1 MFFLSLLLQTKGV
14 RFITD
19 GYTTIAT
26 PNLHV
31 KFDKEERRGFLVSPL
46 LPWYSQGS
54 VLLQR
59 RGMLVR
65 RPGRRTSIPLA

>member
-19 GYTTIAT
+19 DCTTIAM

-46 LPWYSQGS
+46 LPWYLQGFA
-54 VLLQR
+54 LLQR